1 MITEKQKKSVKKY
14 ENKLKKLINDEITYE
29 KSENYEKLRTR
40 LMDGKTDE
48 KETILHL
55 TCTFKNYN
63 ENPKQVKFKSY
74 DIIDTEINE
83 LDRVLITDEN
93 FQGMNQEGKVVK
105 IKPKEIIIEYC
116 KEDFKPDISHSY
128 RIDLYVKEG
137 TYNRQLE
144 NLKPLSP
151 DGKYALHFA
160 LKHEEPKNYKKQIK
174 HINFY
179 DTELNTSQ
187 RKAVFKSLNSKHFFL
202 IHGPFGTGKT
212 KTLIEIIRQEALIKE
227 KILITADSN
236 AAVDNIA
243 QRLIDIDLNILR
255 IGNSRK
261 ISDTIN
267 EHSLSVQTKQHP
279 CYSKIEENNN
289 IISELY
295 KKLDKTDIEPQ
306 EVKYIRFKIRETHEK
321 NDKIYSKIQKDIID
335 NHKIILT
342 TNTSAALDVLSHCHF
357 DVAIIDEASQTTI
370 PSVLIPIA
378 KADKFIL
385 AGDPK
390 QLPPTVASNNNEL
403 KITLFE
409 ILQKNFPEQQKF
421 LNVQNRMNEKL
432 MEFPNREFY
441 NNKLKCGKE
450 AKNYFIKENEDP
462 YFHENPILFIDT
474 SKDKNNE
481 ESQYKNSTSIYNT
494 LESQI
499 ASRIANRYVKSGI
512 PKSEIGI
519 ITPYVDQVN
528 LIKKQTSINVD
539 TVDGFQGNER
549 DVIII
554 SLVRSTNSKNIS
566 FIADPKRL
574 NVTLTR
580 ARKKLIIIG
589 NTKTLKQEYI
599 LKKLIKFCKE
609 NKSIKSSK
617 KFKKNNYNINK
628 YS

>member
-1 MITEKQKKSVKKY
+1 MITKKQKKSVKKC

-29 KSENYEKLRTR
+29 KSVNKEKLRTR

-55 TCTFKNYN
+55 ICTFKNYN
-63 ENPKQVKFKSY
+63 ENPRQVKFKSNNR
-74 DIIDTEINE
+74 IDAEINE

-93 FQGMNQEGKVVK
+93 FHGMNQEGKVVE

-116 KEDFKPDISHSY
+116 KDDFRKPDISQQY

-160 LKHEEPKNYKKQIK
+160 LKHIDPENYKNQNKNID
-174 HINFY
+174 FY
-179 DTELNTSQ
+179 DSELNKSQ
-187 RKAVFKSLNSKHFFL
+187 REAVFKSLNSKHFFL

-243 QRLIDIDLNILR
+243 ERLIDTDLNILR

-261 ISDTIN
+261 ISDRIK
-267 EHSLSVQTKQHP
+267 EHSLSVQTKKHP

-295 KKLDKTDIEPQ
+295 KKLDKTNIETQ
-306 EVKYIRFKIRETHEK
+306 EVKYIRSKIRETHEE

-342 TNTSAALDVLSHCHF
+342 TNTSAALDMLSHCHF

-390 QLPPTVASNNNEL
+390 QLPPTVTSNNNEL

-441 NNKLKCGKE
+441 NNKLECGEK
-450 AKNYFIKENEDP
+450 AKNYFLQPEQDVYHNKS
-462 YFHENPILFIDT
+462 PIFFIDT
-474 SKDKNNE
+474 SKDNHNS
-481 ESQYKNSTSIYNT
+481 ESQYKNSTSIHNK
-494 LESQI
+494 LESKI
-499 ASRIANRYVKSGI
+499 ASEIAIKYKQSGI
-512 PKSEIGI
+512 PESEIGI

-528 LIKKQTSINVD
+528 LIKTIIRKQTSINVD

-589 NTKTLKQEYI
+589 NTKTLKQENI
-599 LKKLIKFCKE
+599 FKKLIEFYEEKKSLKQYDKE
-609 NKSIKSSK
+609 
-617 KFKKNNYNINK
+617 FF
-628 YS
+628 

>member
-1 MITEKQKKSVKKY
+1 MITKKQKKSVKKC

-29 KSENYEKLRTR
+29 KSANKEKLRTR

-48 KETILHL
+48 KETIRHL
-55 TCTFKNYN
+55 ICTFKNYN
-63 ENPKQVKFKSY
+63 ENPRQVKFKSNNR
-74 DIIDTEINE
+74 IDAEINE
-83 LDRVLITDEN
+83 LDLVLITDEN
-93 FQGMNQEGKVVK
+93 FHGMNQEGKVVE

-116 KEDFKPDISHSY
+116 KDDFRKPDISQQY

-151 DGKYALHFA
+151 NGKYALHFA
-160 LKHEEPKNYKKQIK
+160 LKHKDPENHKNKNKNID
-174 HINFY
+174 FY
-179 DTELNTSQ
+179 DSELNKSQ
-187 RKAVFKSLNSKHFFL
+187 REAVFKSLSSKHFFL

-212 KTLIEIIRQEALIKE
+212 KTLIEIIRQEALVKE

-243 QRLIDIDLNILR
+243 ERLIDTDLNILR

-261 ISDTIN
+261 ISDRIK

-279 CYSKIEENNN
+279 RYSKIEENNN

-295 KKLDKTDIEPQ
+295 KKLDKTNIETQ
-306 EVKYIRFKIRETHEK
+306 EVKYIRSKIRETHEE

-342 TNTSAALDVLSHCHF
+342 TNTSAALDMLSHCHF

-390 QLPPTVASNNNEL
+390 QLPPTVTSNNNEL
-403 KITLFE
+403 KTTLFE

-441 NNKLKCGKE
+441 NNKLECGEK
-450 AKNYFIKENEDP
+450 AKNYFLQPEQDVYHNKS
-462 YFHENPILFIDT
+462 PIFFIDT
-474 SKDKNNE
+474 SKDNYNSE
-481 ESQYKNSTSIYNT
+481 YQYKNSTSIYNK
-494 LESQI
+494 LESKI
-499 ASRIANRYVKSGI
+499 ASEIAIKYKQSGI
-512 PKSEIGI
+512 PESEIGI

-528 LIKKQTSINVD
+528 LIKTKLIRKQTYINVD
-539 TVDGFQGNER
+539 IQGNER

-574 NVTLTR
+574 NVMLTR

-589 NTKTLKQEYI
+589 NTKTLKQENI
-599 LKKLIKFCKE
+599 FKKLIEFYEE
-609 NKSIKSSK
+609 NKSLKQYDK
-617 KFKKNNYNINK
+617 KFF
-628 YS
+628 

>member
-1 MITEKQKKSVKKY
+1 MPTEEQERSVEKY
-14 ENKLKKLINDEITYE
+14 ENELKALINDEIEYE
-29 KSENYEKLRTR
+29 KNDNSKNLIKRITSK
-40 LMDGKTDE
+40 KTDK
-48 KETILHL
+48 KETIRHL
-55 TCTFKNYN
+55 TCTFKKYN
-63 ENPKQVKFKSY
+63 ENPQQVRFKSNA
-74 DIIDTEINE
+74 IIDTEINE

-93 FQGMNQEGKVVK
+93 FHAMNEEGIVVK
-105 IKPKEIIIEYC
+105 IKSKEIIIEYC
-116 KEDFKPDISHSY
+116 KDNFVKPDISRSY

-144 NLKPLSP
+144 NLKPLSQY
-151 DGKYALHFA
+151 GKYALHFA
-160 LKHEEPKNYKKQIK
+160 LKHKEPENYKNKNKTID
-174 HINFY
+174 FY
-179 DTELNTSQ
+179 DSELNKSQ
-187 RKAVFKSLNSKHFFL
+187 QEAVFKSLNSKHFFL
-202 IHGPFGTGKT
+202 IYGPFGTGKT
-212 KTLIEIIRQEALIKE
+212 KTLIEIIIQEALIKE

-243 QRLIDIDLNILR
+243 ERLIDTDLNILR
-255 IGNSRK
+255 IGNSKK
-261 ISDTIN
+261 ISDTIK
-267 EHSLSVQTKQHP
+267 EHSLSVQTKKHP

-289 IISELY
+289 ILSELY
-295 KKLDKTDIEPQ
+295 EQLDKTNIEPQ
-306 EVKYIRFKIRETHEK
+306 EVKYINFRIRETNEK
-321 NDKIYSKIQKDIID
+321 NNKIYSSIHKDIID

-342 TNTSAALDVLSHCHF
+342 TNTSAALDMLSDCHF

-378 KADKFIL
+378 KANKFIL

-390 QLPPTVASNNNEL
+390 QLPPTVTSNNNEL

-409 ILQKNFPEQQKF
+409 ILQKNFPNQQKF

-441 NNKLKCGKE
+441 NNKLECGEK
-450 AKNYFIKENEDP
+450 AKNYFLKPEQDVYHNKS
-462 YFHENPILFIDT
+462 PIFFIDT
-474 SKDKNNE
+474 SEDNHNS
-481 ESQYKNSTSIYNT
+481 ESHYKNSTSIYNK
-494 LESQI
+494 LESKI
-499 ASRIANRYVKSGI
+499 ASKIATKYKQSGI
-512 PKSEIGI
+512 PESEIGI

-554 SLVRSTNSKNIS
+554 SLVRSNSKNIS

-589 NTKTLKQEYI
+589 NKKTLKQENI
-599 LKKLIKFCKE
+599 LKKLIEFCEE
-609 NKSIKSSK
+609 NKALKQYDK
-617 KFKKNNYNINK
+617 KFF
-628 YS
+628 

>member
-1 MITEKQKKSVKKY
+1 MPTEEQEQSVEKY
-14 ENKLKKLINDEITYE
+14 ENELKALINDEIEYE
-29 KSENYEKLRTR
+29 KKNNSKILIKRITAK
-40 LMDGKTDE
+40 KTDK
-48 KETILHL
+48 KETIHHL
-55 TCTFKNYN
+55 TCTFKKYN
-63 ENPKQVKFKSY
+63 ENPQQVRFKSN
-74 DIIDTEINE
+74 DRIDTEINE

-93 FQGMNQEGKVVK
+93 FHGMNEEGIVVK
-105 IKPKEIIIEYC
+105 IKSKEIIIEYC
-116 KEDFKPDISHSY
+116 KDNFHKPNISHSY

-160 LKHEEPKNYKKQIK
+160 LKHKEPENHKNKNKNID
-174 HINFY
+174 FY
-179 DTELNTSQ
+179 DTDLNRSQ
-187 RKAVFKSLNSKHFFL
+187 REAVFKSLNSKHFFL

-212 KTLIEIIRQEALIKE
+212 KTLIEIIRQEALITE

-243 QRLIDIDLNILR
+243 ERLIDTDLNILR

-261 ISDTIN
+261 ISDAIKG
-267 EHSLSVQTKQHP
+267 HSLSVQTKKHP

-289 IISELY
+289 ILSELY
-295 KKLDKTDIEPQ
+295 EQLDKTNIEPQ
-306 EVKYIRFKIRETHEK
+306 EVKYINFKIRETNEK
-321 NDKIYSKIQKDIID
+321 NNKLYSSIHKDIID

-342 TNTSAALDVLSHCHF
+342 TNTSAALDVLSDCHF

-385 AGDPK
+385 SGDPK
-390 QLPPTVASNNNEL
+390 QLPPTVTSNNNEL
-403 KITLFE
+403 KRTLFE

-441 NNKLKCGKE
+441 NNKLECGKK
-450 AKNYFIKENEDP
+450 AKNYFLKPEQDVYHNKS
-462 YFHENPILFIDT
+462 PIFFIDT
-474 SKDKNNE
+474 SEDNHNS
-481 ESQYKNSTSIYNT
+481 ESQYKNSTSTYNK
-494 LESQI
+494 LESKI
-499 ASRIANRYVKSGI
+499 ASEIAKKYKQSGI
-512 PKSEIGI
+512 PESEIGI

-528 LIKKQTSINVD
+528 LIKNKLIKKEISINVD

-589 NTKTLKQEYI
+589 NTETLKQENI
-599 LKKLIKFCKE
+599 LEKLIEFCEE
-609 NKSIKSSK
+609 NKALKQYDK
-617 KFKKNNYNINK
+617 EFF
-628 YS
+628 